1 MVTIYALT
9 CLANGKAYIGCT
21 RGKVAKRFREH
32 RCLLDAGTHSE
43 KLLLKDWQEY
53 GKEMFWMEVVMEL
66 EEDSSLPVL
75 RGMEKF
81 TMQRYKAM
89 SLLYNTNESSFEP
102 KRQAIENS
110 LKSTHRHR
118 PQSAE
123 ANLKRS
129 LAQIGIPKN
138 HGHKISATKR
148 AKKAMR

>member
-32 RCLLDAGTHSE
+32 RCLLNAGTHSE
-43 KLLLKDWQEY
+43 KLLLKDWQEH
-53 GKEMFWMEVVMEL
+53 GKDMFRMDVVMEL

-89 SLLYNTNESSFEP
+89 GLLYNTNESSFEP
-102 KRQAIENS
+102 KREAIQ
-110 LKSTHRHR
+110 KSAESPHRHR

-129 LAQIGIPKN
+129 LAQIGIPRN
-138 HGHKISATKR
+138 YGHKISATKR
-148 AKKAMR
+148 AKMKR

>member
-21 RGKVAKRFREH
+21 RGKIAKRFREH

-43 KLLLKDWQEY
+43 KLLLKDWQEH
-53 GKEMFWMEVVMEL
+53 GKEMFWMETVMEL
-66 EEDSSLPVL
+66 EEDSSLHVL

-89 SLLYNTNESSFEP
+89 GLLYNTNESSFEP
-102 KRQAIENS
+102 KREAIEKS
-110 LKSTHRHR
+110 LASNHRHR
-118 PQSAE
+118 PQTAE

-129 LAQIGIPKN
+129 LSQIGIPRN
-138 HGHKISATKR
+138 YGYKISATKR
-148 AKKAMR
+148 NKLKR